1 MAEPIRYVTVRVVLG
16 GPAASVALEEASL
29 PPLESL
35 DLGDGARASRPLLL
49 SEMAVEILDV
59 VADVTTIATSVAVL
73 AGWLY
78 KLTHRKGAVI
88 ERIGRT
94 TIEYITEDEIV
105 RVLREEIER
114 EVEKRADSPR
124 TTR

>member
-1 MAEPIRYVTVRVVLG
+1 MAGPIRYVTVRVVLG
-16 GPAASVALEEASL
+16 GPAASIALDEASL
-29 PPLESL
+29 PPNESL
-35 DLGDGARASRPLLL
+35 DLGDGARASRSLLL
-49 SEMAVEILDV
+49 SEMPVEILNV
-59 VADVTTIATSVAVL
+59 VANVTAIATSVAVL

-94 TIEYITEDEIV
+94 TIERITEDEIV

-114 EVEKRADSPR
+114 EVKER
-124 TTR
+124 